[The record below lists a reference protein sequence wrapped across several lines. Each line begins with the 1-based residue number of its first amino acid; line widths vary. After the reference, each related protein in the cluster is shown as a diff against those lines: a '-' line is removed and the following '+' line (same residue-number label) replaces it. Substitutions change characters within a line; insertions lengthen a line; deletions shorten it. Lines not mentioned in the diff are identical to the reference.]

1 MYIIIVGAGE
11 VGTHLA
17 DLLSTEQ
24 HDVAVIDQSPERVR
38 QISTRLDVLAIE
50 GSGVSPS
57 ILRRA
62 GVENADL
69 LLAVTN
75 DDEVNMVSAALA
87 KRLGVAKT
95 VVRIH
100 DRELREDNRDFIMEL
115 SKADQVIDPDT
126 SIADAV
132 VRLLKYRGA
141 LSVSELAGGALL
153 LLGAW
158 VTASSPIKGK
168 RLSDLAKE
176 YSDQWNHL
184 FVGLTRQ
191 GITTIPR
198 GDAQIEVGDQ
208 VRVLCTRK
216 AAPQVTRTLGL
227 ATANPK
233 HILLLG
239 GGDIA
244 ELVAQRIQYRVRRLF
259 IIERNLERARY
270 LEEALPGAV
279 VLHGDI
285 ADIELL
291 EEADIARA
299 DSVIALTGED
309 AANITACLYARE
321 AGAQETIAVVHR
333 MSLLPMMKHAGIDA
347 AISPRTS
354 SADAVL
360 QMVHKG
366 IKSISTF
373 IDSEIELVE
382 FEVPESS
389 DMVGQRLMDLHIPKD
404 VLIGAVVNGPNVE
417 IARGT
422 TTIPSGGQIIVIC
435 PPERVE
441 DMRNAFCSALES

>member
-17 DLLSTEQ
+17 ELLSTEQ
-24 HDVAVIDQSPERVR
+24 HDVAVIDSLPERVR

-57 ILRRA
+57 VLRRA
-62 GVENADL
+62 GAEHADL

-75 DDEVNMVSAALA
+75 DDESNMVCSALA
-87 KRLGVAKT
+87 KQMGVKNT

-100 DRELREDNRDFIMEL
+100 SQELREEKRDFVLQL
-115 SKADQVIDPDT
+115 SGADQVIDPDT

-141 LSVSELAGGALL
+141 LNVTELAGGELL

-158 VTASSPIKGK
+158 VTAASPIRG
-168 RLSDLAKE
+168 RTLSDLAKE
-176 YSDQWNHL
+176 HPKDWNFL
-184 FVGLTRQ
+184 FVGLTRD
-191 GITTIPR
+191 GKTTIPR
-198 GDAQIEVGDQ
+198 GNARLEEGDQ

-216 AAPQVTRTLGL
+216 ATPYVTRMLGMG
-227 ATANPK
+227 TANPK
-233 HILLLG
+233 HVLLLG
-239 GGDIA
+239 GGDIS

-259 IIERNLERARY
+259 IIERNIERARY
-270 LEEALPGAV
+270 LEETLPGAI

-291 EEADIARA
+291 EEADIRRA
-299 DSVIALTGED
+299 DSVVALTGED

-333 MSLLPMMKHAGIDA
+333 LSLLPMMKHAGIDA

-360 QMVHKG
+360 QLVHKG

-373 IDSEIELVE
+373 LDSEIELVE
-382 FEVPESS
+382 LEIPEYSA
-389 DMVGQRLMDLHIPKD
+389 MAGQRLMDMHLPKD
-404 VLIGAVVNGPNVE
+404 VLIGAVVQDGRVE
-417 IARGT
+417 IARGVT
-422 TTIPSGGQIIVIC
+422 AIPTGGHIIVIC
-435 PPERVE
+435 KPERVE
-441 DMRNAFCSALES
+441 DIRRAFEKSVF